1 MKCCSRMAVSAWAIW
16 LTAFSAHGEVKTV
29 VEHLDNYHSNVQF
42 KFATVPPP
50 ARNDAATD
58 AKFTI
63 VFGKKDRVADDVD
76 RLHDGR
82 VPDWEDQPL
91 ANFSFAGRENGRLLI
106 DLGHSIDIAQINTYS
121 WHPGAR
127 APQVYKLFAAE
138 GTEKKFNP
146 KPGKNADPPSRGWKQ
161 IATVDTWP
169 DNDNPG
175 GQYGVST
182 FDTQGSLG
190 HYRYLLF
197 DIARTRDE
205 LDAVHTYYSEIDV
218 VESGTKPTPVAAYLS
233 SPPVHDPPGDPMDF
247 KTPAALPALVARYDD
262 ATYRRLAK
270 AARRKIDLDALRAP
284 GRPTSGL
291 LVQDVMPEHQ
301 AAKLGI
307 EAGDILMSLDDA
319 QLGSGENEQAIGEA
333 RNDQPQQLTF
343 WSRHVGQKTVTIK
356 PGALGI
362 FCYAGPRLVDH
373 YARSNQRD
381 PKWDDEM
388 LVAASTFMTDPDLA
402 ETALFRAQNA
412 GYRGSLL
419 IPLAARIAYF
429 QGRFD
434 DTLAYGW
441 PLWSRSQRLNGDM
454 ITLFN
459 SAARLNFKLEQS
471 LDLADRYPQELQR
484 NEEVA
489 ALVAAYRAM
498 PKSNLADPLSELDN
512 VRRTRIK
519 KIEPPR
525 PKRKDLDWEGA
536 NWASPLVND
545 RKPLHLQAESDR
557 FLNAFFAP
565 GFPNAAFTAHFNV
578 HDSDDK
584 DPTDYHSMSFGIYDM
599 TESHPPDQEPPE
611 QPSAD
616 MLEVNLETNKSVE
629 IYAFGLPPM
638 GFDIPRTSP
647 DTHLAGTFR
656 LVVLHNRCV
665 VTFNDRRLFY
675 GPVIAD
681 ESKRRYGFFFKVSG
695 VTGTMQAPVWEKL
708 EDPRSP
714 TTHSLSPSDKK

>member
-1 MKCCSRMAVSAWAIW
+1 MKRFRWMAAFALAIW
-16 LTAFSAHGEVKTV
+16 LTALTARGEIKTV
-29 VEHLDNYHSNVQF
+29 VEHLDNRHTNIQF
-42 KFATVPPP
+42 KFPTVPPP

-91 ANFSFAGRENGRLLI
+91 ANFAFAGREDGRLLI

-127 APQVYKLFAAE
+127 APQVYKLYAAD

-146 KPGKNADPPSRGWKQ
+146 KPGRNVEPPSRGWKL

-169 DNDNPG
+169 KNDDAG

-197 DIARTRDE
+197 DIARTRDD
-205 LDAVHTYYSEIDV
+205 LDAVHTYYNEIDV
-218 VESGTKPTPVAAYLS
+218 VESGTKPTPVAAYLI
-233 SPPVHDPPGDPMDF
+233 SPPAHDPPGDPMDF
-247 KTPAALPALVARYDD
+247 KPPVAPPALVARYDD
-262 ATYRRLAK
+262 AVYRRLAK
-270 AARRKIDLDALRAP
+270 AARKKIDLDALRAP
-284 GRPTSGL
+284 SRPTSGV
-291 LVQDVMPEHQ
+291 LVQDVIPEHQ

-307 EAGDILMSLDDA
+307 EAGDILMALDDA
-319 QLGSGENEQAIGEA
+319 QLGSGKDEQSVAEA

-343 WSRHVGQKTVTIK
+343 WSRRDGQKTVTIK

-362 FCYAGPRLVDH
+362 LCYAGPRLVDH

-381 PKWDDEM
+381 PKWDDDM

-412 GYRGSLL
+412 GFQGSFM

-441 PLWSRSQRLNGDM
+441 PLWSRNQHLNGDM
-454 ITLFN
+454 ISLFN
-459 SAARLNFKLEQS
+459 NAARLNFKLEQS
-471 LDLADRYPQELQR
+471 LDLSNRYPQELER
-484 NEEVA
+484 SEEEA

-498 PKSNLADPLSELDN
+498 PKSNLGDPLTELDN
-512 VRRTRIK
+512 VRRTRARK
-519 KIEPPR
+519 VEPPR
-525 PKRKDLDWEGA
+525 PKRNNLDWEGA
-536 NWASPLVND
+536 NWASPSIND
-545 RKPLHLQAESDR
+545 RKPLHLQVESDSY
-557 FLNAFFAP
+557 LNAFFAP
-565 GFPNAAFTAHFNV
+565 GFPNAALTAHFNV
-578 HDSDDK
+578 HDTDDK
-584 DPTDYHSMSFGIYDM
+584 NPNEYHSMSFGIYDM
-599 TESHPPDQEPPE
+599 TESHPVEQEPAD
-611 QPSAD
+611 QPPAD
-616 MLEVNLETNKSVE
+616 MFEVNVETDKSVE
-629 IYAFGLPPM
+629 IYAFGLPPT
-638 GFDIPRTSP
+638 GYAIPRTST

-656 LVVLHNRCV
+656 LVVLHNRCL

-681 ESKRRYGFFFKVSG
+681 EAKRRYGFFFKVSG

-714 TTHSLSPSDKK
+714 ATQPASPSDKK